1 MPNLDLTL
9 KKDLSIFRQLSLG
22 TWETSYDSQVYGTI
36 ELEMDRA
43 LEYIERFREKTGKR
57 LTVTHLVVK
66 AVAET
71 LRRYPS
77 ANAVLRFGRIYLRK
91 RIGVFMQVAMTED
104 GDKPDLSGLTVFDIP
119 DKSLA
124 ELVEE
129 VEDKVSAIRAR
140 KDPVLEK
147 SRNLLA
153 MLPGM
158 LINPT
163 LKLMSALTIGL
174 NLDLGFLGVPKDPF
188 GSVMVTNIGSLG
200 LDAAF
205 PPLVPYTRVPI
216 LLALGRVSD
225 TPVVR
230 DGEVVIR
237 KVLKVNATFDHRFI
251 DGYHAAMMSRVL
263 RDWLENPFERFDSLD

>member
-1 MPNLDLTL
+1 MPNLDLKR
-9 KKDLSIFRQLSLG
+9 KKDLSIFRQLALG

-43 LEYIERFREKTGKR
+43 QEYIDRFREKTGKR
-57 LTVTHLVVK
+57 LTVTHLVAK

-91 RIGVFMQVAMTED
+91 RIGVFMQVAMTD
-104 GDKPDLSGLTVFDIP
+104 DDTKPDLSGMTVFDIP
-119 DKSLA
+119 DKSLVQLID
-124 ELVEE
+124 EIEG
-129 VEDKVSAIRAR
+129 KVAAVRSRQ
-140 KDPVLEK
+140 DPVLEK

-153 MLPGM
+153 MLPGVA
-158 LINPT
+158 INPT
-163 LKLMSALTIGL
+163 LKLLSLLTIGL

-216 LLALGRVSD
+216 LLAIGRVKD

-230 DGEVVIR
+230 EGEVVIR

-251 DGYHAAMMSRVL
+251 DGYHAAMMSRIL
-263 RDWLENPFERFDSLD
+263 RDWLENPDEHFDPI